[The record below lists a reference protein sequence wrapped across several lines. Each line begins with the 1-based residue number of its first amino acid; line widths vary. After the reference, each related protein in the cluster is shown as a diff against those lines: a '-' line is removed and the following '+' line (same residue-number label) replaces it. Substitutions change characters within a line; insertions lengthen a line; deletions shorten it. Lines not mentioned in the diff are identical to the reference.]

1 MKRAPRIAAIQDI
14 SGFGRCST
22 TVVLPVLAAMGGEC
36 CPLLTACLSGHT
48 AFPASEKATF
58 LDLTGQMAG
67 TAAHWAELGVTFDA
81 IYSGFLGS
89 AGQIGLIEDFYR
101 QFRREGTLVLV
112 DPVMGDHGKPYRTY
126 TPELC
131 GRMRDLAAQ
140 ADVITPNLTEA
151 ALLLE
156 EDYADL
162 PRDEEGLRAWLER
175 LSLDGRRSV
184 VLTGVSLR
192 PGAIGAGCFDRATGR
207 IRFAMARQ
215 EPAQFPGTGDLSASV
230 VLGDAPGG
238 AAGDSGPAGGGVCPA
253 VRSPHPGAGH
263 PGSGGGPVRATA
275 GRADAEIRESPCR
288 RTSAAWGFV
297 YWADWSRRVSRRS
310 RRTACSRVQ
319 YSTGRPST
327 RSKNAA
333 ACRAKRS
340 PGGSARCSERAS
352 PSGA

>member
-1 MKRAPRIAAIQDI
+1 
-14 SGFGRCST
+14 
-22 TVVLPVLAAMGGEC
+22 MGGEC
-36 CPLLTACLSGHT
+36 CPLLTACLSAHT

-207 IRFAMARQ
+207 TCFAMARQ
-215 EPAQFPGTGDLSASV
+215 EPAQFPGTGDLFASV
-230 VLGDAPGG
+230 VLGAMLRGEPLET
-238 AAGDSGPAGGGVCPA
+238 AAQRAAEFVQRCAAHTLALGTPVLEGVQFEPLL
-253 VRSPHPGAGH
+253 G
-263 PGSGGGPVRATA
+263 
-275 GRADAEIRESPCR
+275 ELM
-288 RTSAAWGFV
+288 
-297 YWADWSRRVSRRS
+297 
-310 RRTACSRVQ
+310 
-319 YSTGRPST
+319 
-327 RSKNAA
+327 
-333 ACRAKRS
+333 
-340 PGGSARCSERAS
+340 
-352 PSGA
+352 

>member
-36 CPLLTACLSGHT
+36 CPLLTACLSAHT

-151 ALLLE
+151 CMLLKIPYFN
-156 EDYADL
+156 D
-162 PRDEEGLRAWLER
+162 GLSRAQAKSLLVR
-175 LSLDGRRSV
+175 LSELGPNYV
-184 VLTGVSLR
+184 VITGAPMASGSIANIGYDRQNNSFWYIDCDYVPVSY
-192 PGAIGAGCFDRATGR
+192 
-207 IRFAMARQ
+207 
-215 EPAQFPGTGDLSASV
+215 PGTGDLFAITDNV
-230 VLGDAPGG
+230 TIE
-238 AAGDSGPAGGGVCPA
+238 GV
-253 VRSPHPGAGH
+253 
-263 PGSGGGPVRATA
+263 
-275 GRADAEIRESPCR
+275 
-288 RTSAAWGFV
+288 FL
-297 YWADWSRRVSRRS
+297 
-310 RRTACSRVQ
+310 
-319 YSTGRPST
+319 
-327 RSKNAA
+327 
-333 ACRAKRS
+333 
-340 PGGSARCSERAS
+340 
-352 PSGA
+352 

>member
-1 MKRAPRIAAIQDI
+1 
-14 SGFGRCST
+14 
-22 TVVLPVLAAMGGEC
+22 
-36 CPLLTACLSGHT
+36 
-48 AFPASEKATF
+48 

-192 PGAIGAGCFDRATGR
+192 PGAIGAGCFDRARAHPFCWPG
-207 IRFAMARQ
+207 
-215 EPAQFPGTGDLSASV
+215 EPAQFPGTGDLSPAWCW
-230 VLGDAPGG
+230 GDAQGSRWNTAQR
-238 AAGDSGPAGGGVCPA
+238 AAEFVQRCATHTLALGTPVLE
-253 VRSPHPGAGH
+253 
-263 PGSGGGPVRATA
+263 GSSSAAA
-275 GRADAEIRESPCR
+275 GRADAEMESPAAVLR
-288 RTSAAWGFV
+288 RQGIFIG
-297 YWADWSRRVSRRS
+297 
-310 RRTACSRVQ
+310 RT
-319 YSTGRPST
+319 G
-327 RSKNAA
+327 
-333 ACRAKRS
+333 
-340 PGGSARCSERAS
+340 PGG
-352 PSGA
+352 

>member
-36 CPLLTACLSGHT
+36 CPLLTACLSAHT

-140 ADVITPNLTEA
+140 ADVITPQPDRGGA
-151 ALLLE
+151 AAGGGLRRS
-156 EDYADL
+156 A
-162 PRDEEGLRAWLER
+162 PDEEGLRAWLER

-184 VLTGVSLR
+184 VLTG
-192 PGAIGAGCFDRATGR
+192 
-207 IRFAMARQ
+207 
-215 EPAQFPGTGDLSASV
+215 
-230 VLGDAPGG
+230 
-238 AAGDSGPAGGGVCPA
+238 
-253 VRSPHPGAGH
+253 
-263 PGSGGGPVRATA
+263 
-275 GRADAEIRESPCR
+275 
-288 RTSAAWGFV
+288 
-297 YWADWSRRVSRRS
+297 
-310 RRTACSRVQ
+310 
-319 YSTGRPST
+319 
-327 RSKNAA
+327 
-333 ACRAKRS
+333 
-340 PGGSARCSERAS
+340 
-352 PSGA
+352 

>member
-36 CPLLTACLSGHT
+36 CPLLTACLSAHT

-192 PGAIGAGCFDRATGR
+192 PGAIGACLF
-207 IRFAMARQ
+207 
-215 EPAQFPGTGDLSASV
+215 
-230 VLGDAPGG
+230 VL
-238 AAGDSGPAGGGVCPA
+238 
-253 VRSPHPGAGH
+253 
-263 PGSGGGPVRATA
+263 
-275 GRADAEIRESPCR
+275 
-288 RTSAAWGFV
+288 
-297 YWADWSRRVSRRS
+297 
-310 RRTACSRVQ
+310 
-319 YSTGRPST
+319 
-327 RSKNAA
+327 
-333 ACRAKRS
+333 
-340 PGGSARCSERAS
+340 
-352 PSGA
+352 

>member
-36 CPLLTACLSGHT
+36 CPLLTACLSAHT

-112 DPVMGDHGKPYRTY
+112 DPVMGDHGTPYRTY

-192 PGAIGAGCFDRATGR
+192 PGALGAGCFARATGR
-207 IRFAMARQ
+207 IRLLW
-215 EPAQFPGTGDLSASV
+215 PD
-230 VLGDAPGG
+230 
-238 AAGDSGPAGGGVCPA
+238 
-253 VRSPHPGAGH
+253 RSPHSSPEPAIFSPAWCWGRC
-263 PGSGGGPVRATA
+263 SGG
-275 GRADAEIRESPCR
+275 
-288 RTSAAWGFV
+288 
-297 YWADWSRRVSRRS
+297 SRWRQRPSGRRS
-310 RRTACSRVQ
+310 LS
-319 YSTGRPST
+319 
-327 RSKNAA
+327 
-333 ACRAKRS
+333 
-340 PGGSARCSERAS
+340 
-352 PSGA
+352 SGAQPTPWRWAPRFWRGSSSSHCWES

>member
-36 CPLLTACLSGHT
+36 CPLLTACLSAHT

-192 PGAIGAGCFDRATGR
+192 PGAIGAGCFDRAHPFCYGQTG
-207 IRFAMARQ
+207 ARPVPRNRRSFRQ
-215 EPAQFPGTGDLSASV
+215 RGAG
-230 VLGDAPGG
+230 GDAPGG

-310 RRTACSRVQ
+310 RRTACSRGQ

>member
-36 CPLLTACLSGHT
+36 CPLLTACLSAHT

-184 VLTGVSLR
+184 VPTGVSLR

-215 EPAQFPGTGDLSASV
+215 EPAQFPGTGDLFASV
-230 VLGDAPGG
+230 VLGAMLRGEPLET
-238 AAGDSGPAGGGVCPA
+238 AAQRAAEFVQRCAAHTLALGTPVLEGVQFEPLLGELMQ
-253 VRSPHPGAGH
+253 R
-263 PGSGGGPVRATA
+263 
-275 GRADAEIRESPCR
+275 
-288 RTSAAWGFV
+288 
-297 YWADWSRRVSRRS
+297 
-310 RRTACSRVQ
+310 
-319 YSTGRPST
+319 
-327 RSKNAA
+327 
-333 ACRAKRS
+333 
-340 PGGSARCSERAS
+340 
-352 PSGA
+352 